1 MIEEIKR
8 LLQISLDDVTKD
20 DLINDYYE
28 VALEI
33 LNVLSASY
41 YEGRYLELM
50 LKFLAAHLYTL
61 GETGLVKRES
71 IGSAS
76 VEYNVA
82 LDSGLRSTQFG
93 VMLRELDY
101 KKTLQRDDNK
111 RIEFVIL

>member
-8 LLQISLDDVTKD
+8 LLQINVKDTTKD
-20 DLINDYYE
+20 ELINDYYE
-28 VALEI
+28 VASEI
-33 LNVLSASY
+33 INVLSSNF

-76 VEYNVA
+76 VEYNTA
-82 LDSGLRSTQFG
+82 LDQGLRSTQFG
-93 VMLRELDY
+93 TMLRELDY